1 MIFGKKIE
9 TILCPQLSNVPRT
22 PKKNSLM
29 PFVIGAVHIL
39 IHFFFYKEIL
49 RSSRNKT
56 VFMLPCKKRYCCHD
70 YGSSR
75 RTNETRKQRMRVM
88 KIKNNNQKE
97 IVKEFEG
104 FVKVI
109 KQKSQSVTLE
119 TANCPYSFQWK
130 DIVKEYH
137 NYLAVQCLGILHLR

>member
-1 MIFGKKIE
+1 MP
-9 TILCPQLSNVPRT
+9 TIIKCTTHTEEEFFDAFCDWCST
-22 PKKNSLM
+22 YINS
-29 PFVIGAVHIL
+29 
-39 IHFFFYKEIL
+39 FFFYKEIL

>member
-1 MIFGKKIE
+1 
-9 TILCPQLSNVPRT
+9 
-22 PKKNSLM
+22 
-29 PFVIGAVHIL
+29 
-39 IHFFFYKEIL
+39 
-49 RSSRNKT
+49 
-56 VFMLPCKKRYCCHD
+56 
-70 YGSSR
+70 
-75 RTNETRKQRMRVM
+75 M